1 MKRFI
6 DMIMAG
12 GGIGM
17 MLLACAIK
25 AGKFGGEQF
34 DFTSTETTMMVIV
47 GMVLFLLA
55 TASMKNG
62 QNGRR

>member
-12 GGIGM
+12 GGLG
-17 MLLACAIK
+17 LLLLGCAIK

-34 DFTSTETTMMVIV
+34 NMSGNQTTIMVIA
-47 GMVLFLLA
+47 GMLLFLLA

-62 QNGRR
+62 RSK